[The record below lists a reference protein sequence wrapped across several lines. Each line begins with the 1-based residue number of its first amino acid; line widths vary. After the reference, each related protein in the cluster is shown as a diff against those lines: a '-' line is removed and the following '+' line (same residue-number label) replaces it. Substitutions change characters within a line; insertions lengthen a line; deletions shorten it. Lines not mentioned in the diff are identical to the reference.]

1 MLGNTLLLYGGI
13 CCASS
18 ELAAILSL
26 EGGSNKAALMSEAEA
41 EAEAVAGRLLMYWK
55 TIFVNYNDILNGISC
70 KISCLSCS
78 VVFLCKTLYPNVHQ
92 QVARK
97 N

>member
-1 MLGNTLLLYGGI
+1 MLANTLLLYGGI
-13 CCASS
+13 WCACS

-26 EGGSNKAALMSEAEA
+26 ERGSNKAALMSEA

-70 KISCLSCS
+70 KISCLSRS
-78 VVFLCKTLYPNVHQ
+78 VVFLCKTLYPNVLQ
-92 QVARK
+92 QVACK